1 VPKPLRCREMLKRLH
16 AVDKTFTVF
25 VNRGK
30 GSHRMLALGA
40 NHYPF
45 PCHDEGSEIDRR
57 YLRDVIRKFNLPSD
71 IFD

>member
-1 VPKPLRCREMLKRLH
+1 VERGACLSHSDAARCS
-16 AVDKTFTVF
+16 VDKSFTVF
-25 VNRGK
+25 LNRGK
-30 GSHRMLALGA
+30 GSHRMLVLGA

-57 YLRDVIRKFNLPSD
+57 YLRDIIRRFGLPAD